1 MKLPFKVMYF
11 GNCTLEK
18 WRELP
23 CAGFTFSQV
32 SPVQTRGFLRISDS
46 SFSQWRTPGVTA
58 AASMIYPVC
67 PLSTHRLNGE
77 RQRWLW
83 RCACTTLV
91 YEELRTLINAGE
103 WAFPGSS
110 TQRCA
115 QSGSQVNQT
124 HKPQLLAANF
134 QSMSTEVW
142 ALLSYA
148 VTIVFTSIYWPLQ
161 FMSQG
166 ENVLLREM

>member
-18 WRELP
+18 WSELP

-32 SPVQTRGFLRISDS
+32 SPVQTWGFLGISDS

-77 RQRWLW
+77 RQRWSW

-91 YEELRTLINAGE
+91 YEESERSQGAVHRDVLRVAVKLTKRTSPSFSLLIFKA
-103 WAFPGSS
+103 
-110 TQRCA
+110 
-115 QSGSQVNQT
+115 
-124 HKPQLLAANF
+124 
-134 QSMSTEVW
+134 W
-142 ALLSYA
+142 ALRSGPYCLMLSPLFLQ
-148 VTIVFTSIYWPLQ
+148 VFTDLCNLCHRGKMYYW
-161 FMSQG
+161 
-166 ENVLLREM
+166 EKCRLL